1 MPHSII
7 TYTMSRFILF
17 IALCVSSLCARAQ
30 TDSIY
35 ISNKWCSGKDTLLLF
50 NAGNNVIQVYSKAF
64 KSSDIILKP
73 LDKTLRIGKPEIKGD
88 TTSVLAM
95 PYHPGNKPMR
105 LSILNRKTKK
115 VIKTVNFLSDDIPAP
130 IAHLGKIQTPEA
142 LRKDILAQQALKVVF
157 PQSLYNYPY
166 VVKQYTFNIHHAKGG
181 ATVPVIGYYLAKG
194 MLDEIKNAPAG
205 TVIEFTGIKAT
216 CPQCVT
222 RDLPDLKIKI
232 K

>member
-1 MPHSII
+1 
-7 TYTMSRFILF
+7 MSRFIIF
-17 IALCVSSLCARAQ
+17 ICLCLVSLCAIAQ

-64 KSSDIILKP
+64 KPSDITLKT
-73 LDKTLRIGKPEIKGD
+73 LDKTLRIGKPETKGD

-95 PYHPGNKPMR
+95 PYHADNKPMR

-115 VIKTVNFLSDDIPAP
+115 VIKTIDFLCADIPAP
-130 IAHLGKIQTPEA
+130 IACLGKIQTAEA

-157 PQSLYNYPY
+157 PKCLYNYPY
-166 VVKQYTFNIHHAKGG
+166 IVKQYTFTMHHAKGG
-181 ATVPVIGYYLAKG
+181 ATIPVLGYYLSKN
-194 MLDEIKNAPAG
+194 MLEEIKNAPAG
-205 TVIEFTGIKAT
+205 TEVQFTGIKAT

>member
-1 MPHSII
+1 
-7 TYTMSRFILF
+7 MSRFILF
-17 IALCVSSLCARAQ
+17 IVLCVSSFRAHGQ
-30 TDSIY
+30 SDSIY

-50 NAGNNVIQVYSKAF
+50 NGGNNVIQVYSKAF
-64 KSSDIILKP
+64 KPSDIILKP

-95 PYHPGNKPMR
+95 PYHADNKPMR

-115 VIKTVNFLSDDIPAP
+115 VIKTVNFISNDIPAP
-130 IAHLGKIQTPEA
+130 IACLGKVQTAEA
-142 LRKDILAQQALKVVF
+142 LRKDILAQQALRVVF
-157 PQSLYNYPY
+157 PKSLYNYPY
-166 VVKQYTFNIHHAKGG
+166 VVKQYTFNMHHAKGG
-181 ATVPVIGYYLAKG
+181 ATIPVLGYYLSKN
-194 MLDEIKNAPAG
+194 MLEEIKNAPEG
-205 TVIEFTGIKAT
+205 TEVQFTGIKAT